1 MIYRT
6 QVKIIAD
13 VLSATKESDFD
24 NRGIGVTTIIRKAN
38 LSHPRLMKILSDLVN
53 SGLLEENVN
62 GKTSKY
68 KLSMKGQNFLLEYNK
83 FHDFAT
89 TFGLR
94 L

>member
-13 VLSATKESDFD
+13 VLSATNEYDFD
-24 NRGIGVTTIIRKAN
+24 NMGIGVTTIIRKAN
-38 LSHPRLMKILSDLVN
+38 LSHPRLMKILSDLVS
-53 SGLLEENVN
+53 SGLLEETVK
-62 GKTSKY
+62 GKVCKY
-68 KLSMKGQNFLLEYNK
+68 KLSMKGKYFLSEYNK
-83 FHDFAT
+83 FHEFAT

>member
-13 VLSATKESDFD
+13 VLSATKEYDFD
-24 NRGIGVTTIIRKAN
+24 SRGIGVTTIIHKAN
-38 LSHPRLMKILSDLVN
+38 LSHPRLMKILSDLIN
-53 SGLLEENVN
+53 SGLLEETVK
-62 GKTSKY
+62 GKVCKY
-68 KLSMKGQNFLLEYNK
+68 KLSAKGQHFLSEYNK

>member
-13 VLSATKESDFD
+13 VLYATQEYDFD

>member
-1 MIYRT
+1 LIYRT

-13 VLSATKESDFD
+13 VLSATKEYDFD
-24 NRGIGVTTIIRKAN
+24 SRGIGVTTIIRKAN
-38 LSHPRLMKILSDLVN
+38 LSHPRLMKILSDLIN
-53 SGLLEENVN
+53 SGLLEETVK
-62 GKTSKY
+62 GKVCKY
-68 KLSMKGQNFLLEYNK
+68 KLSVKGQHFLSEYNK